1 MRLPFHRLLI
11 VPAVALA
18 AAAAA
23 QEGYQTPPD
32 AIVRIAEAPP
42 TPGISVSPDK
52 THAVLT
58 HRSSLAPLAELSR
71 PELRIAGLRIDP
83 AANAASRRR
92 MFRDVTLERLDG
104 GEAVAITGLP
114 DPLRGDHLSWSPD
127 GTRFA
132 FTHTGDDGV
141 ELWVVE
147 AASGTAT
154 RLVAGVNAIF
164 RGSPFRWLGD
174 SAHLAVKIVDPG
186 RGAMPEVPAV
196 PETPVI
202 QETTGRVAP
211 VRTYQDLLQSPHDN
225 AVFAYL
231 GAARAVVADLSGNT
245 TEIAGPGI
253 IEGFAPS
260 PDGSYLLV
268 TTIHE
273 PFSWLVPYSRFPH
286 RIEVRDRSGAAVHE
300 VADLPLH
307 EEIPI
312 GRDSAPTGPRS
323 VNWRGDHDATL
334 VWTEAR
340 DGGDPHAEA
349 SVRDVLVQLAAPFE
363 GDPEVLL
370 QVPLRMMGATFGGG
384 RGVAITRWWINRA
397 EQIWSI
403 PTAGS
408 GEPALAFDTSY
419 EDRYAAP
426 GTPLTTRN
434 ERGARVLLTSADG
447 SKAYLTAEGASPQ
460 GNRPFVDEWD
470 LETGETRRLFQSDA
484 DSYETPLALLDPEAG
499 LLLTRKETRTTPPN
513 YYVRDLGGGGE
524 ARAIT
529 DFAHPYPAL
538 QGAGRELIRYH
549 RNDGVELNAL
559 LHTPPGYDAA
569 RDGRLPL
576 IVWAYPREYKSAAA
590 AAQVRDSPQ
599 RFSFVSWGSALYWLT
614 QGYAVMEKR
623 HHSDHRRGGPGAE
636 RQLRRAARRERAGG
650 SGRGGPARGGRPRAD
665 GDRRAF
671 LRRVHDREPAG
682 ALGHLPGGDRPERR
696 LQPHPDPLRFP
707 ERAADLL
714 GGAGDLLPDVPVH
727 ARAPGQRADP
737 AGPRHRGQQLRHFPD
752 PEPPLLPRAEGA
764 RGDRPPRDAAP
775 REPRLRRPR
784 VGDAHPLG
792 AAPVAGTAREERRA
806 TDGDDP
812 GGQPPIG
819 KGNAGLQTWSSD
831 RHRCASAAKPP
842 PLCVTRPS
850 ARSGLENSVRI
861 DGEKV
866 FHEPA
871 TSESHRFRPVAALRG
886 PRGRSQ
892 TRTGAR
898 GGDQWALRALLGTR
912 GRKEGRRRPLD
923 PHRMPALRVVG

>member
-83 AANAASRRR
+83 AANGASRRR

-104 GEAVAITGLP
+104 GEAVAISGLP

-225 AVFAYL
+225 AVFTYL

-260 PDGSYLLV
+260 PDGNYLLV
-268 TTIHE
+268 TTVHE

-286 RIEVRDRSGAAVHE
+286 RIEVRDRSGAVVHE

-408 GEPALAFDTSY
+408 GEPTLAFDTSY

-447 SKAYLTAEGASPQ
+447 SRAYLTAEGASPQ

-513 YYVRDLGGGGE
+513 YYVRDLGGGGGE

-529 DFAHPYPAL
+529 DFAHPYPGL
-538 QGAGRELIRYH
+538 EGAGRELIRYH

-614 QGYAVMEKR
+614 QGYAVMENATIPIIGEGDQEPNDSYVEQLVASGQAAVDEAVR
-623 HHSDHRRGGPGAE
+623 RGVADPDRTAIAGHSYGAFMTANLLAHSDIFRAGIARSGAFNRTLTPFGFQSEPRTFWEAPEIYFRMSPFMHAHQVNEPILLVHGIVDNNSGTFPIQSRRFYHALKGHGAIARLVMLPHE
-636 RQLRRAARRERAGG
+636 SHGYAARESVMHTLWEQHQWLERH
-650 SGRGGPARGGRPRAD
+650 
-665 GDRRAF
+665 
-671 LRRVHDREPAG
+671 VKN
-682 ALGHLPGGDRPERR
+682 
-696 LQPHPDPLRFP
+696 
-707 ERAADLL
+707 
-714 GGAGDLLPDVPVH
+714 
-727 ARAPGQRADP
+727 
-737 AGPRHRGQQLRHFPD
+737 
-752 PEPPLLPRAEGA
+752 
-764 RGDRPPRDAAP
+764 AAP
-775 REPRLRRPR
+775 RMETTQEVSRR
-784 VGDAHPLG
+784 
-792 AAPVAGTAREERRA
+792 
-806 TDGDDP
+806 
-812 GGQPPIG
+812 
-819 KGNAGLQTWSSD
+819 
-831 RHRCASAAKPP
+831 
-842 PLCVTRPS
+842 
-850 ARSGLENSVRI
+850 
-861 DGEKV
+861 
-866 FHEPA
+866 
-871 TSESHRFRPVAALRG
+871 
-886 PRGRSQ
+886 
-892 TRTGAR
+892 
-898 GGDQWALRALLGTR
+898 
-912 GRKEGRRRPLD
+912 
-923 PHRMPALRVVG
+923 

>member
-408 GEPALAFDTSY
+408 GEPTLAFDTSY

-538 QGAGRELIRYH
+538 QGAGRELIRYS

-614 QGYAVMEKR
+614 QGYAVMENATIPIIGEGDQEPNDSYVEQLVASGQAAVDEAVR
-623 HHSDHRRGGPGAE
+623 RGVADPDRTAIAGHSYGAFMTANLLAHSDIF
-636 RQLRRAARRERAGG
+636 RAGIAR
-650 SGRGGPARGGRPRAD
+650 SGAFNRTLTPFGFQSEPRTFWEAPEIYF
-665 GDRRAF
+665 RMSPFMHAHQVNEPI
-671 LRRVHDREPAG
+671 LLVHGIVDNNSG
-682 ALGHLPGGDRPERR
+682 T
-696 LQPHPDPLRFP
+696 
-707 ERAADLL
+707 
-714 GGAGDLLPDVPVH
+714 
-727 ARAPGQRADP
+727 
-737 AGPRHRGQQLRHFPD
+737 FPD

-764 RGDRPPRDAAP
+764 RGDRPPGDAAP
-775 REPRLRRPR
+775 REPRLRGPR

-792 AAPVAGTAREERRA
+792 AAPVAGTAREERGA
-806 TDGDDP
+806 ADGDDP
-812 GGQPPIG
+812 GGQPPI
-819 KGNAGLQTWSSD
+819 A
-831 RHRCASAAKPP
+831 RPP
-842 PLCVTRPS
+842 RSGFS
-850 ARSGLENSVRI
+850 ARRNSSPSG
-861 DGEKV
+861 
-866 FHEPA
+866 
-871 TSESHRFRPVAALRG
+871 
-886 PRGRSQ
+886 
-892 TRTGAR
+892 
-898 GGDQWALRALLGTR
+898 GG
-912 GRKEGRRRPLD
+912 GRRYPRQ
-923 PHRMPALRVVG
+923 PASPGNSPRARSSNRSSP